1 VRNPPESPSP
11 RPRRVSDRGRAF
23 VIVGAVV
30 IVGLLLSARLLS
42 SFYVDYLWHQ
52 SIGRTDVYWGVLG
65 AKATMFGMFALA
77 FIALAFLN
85 LVIADRLAPA
95 AFSANTHPMVERFH
109 EFFGHRLRLMRFVV
123 AGLFGLLFAAPAIGQ
138 WQNWLMFRNSKSFG
152 INDAQFGNDVGFYM
166 FKLPFVSFVLSWLFL
181 AVGFITIIVI
191 ATHVLSGGI
200 MLQPPRPKVRKATK
214 AHVAVLLAVMALLK
228 AGDYWLTRY
237 ELTTANRGSFTG
249 PNYTVVN
256 AQLPGL
262 VLLGLIAVFTAGL
275 FFSTLK
281 TGNWRPA
288 VIASGLWAVLALVG
302 GVIYPAAVQS
312 LVVNPNKKDK
322 EATYIAHNITATRHA
337 LGIDQVDVQQV
348 SFNPVNVTTVKN
360 NVAAL
365 QDVRYV
371 KPDALM
377 ESRFRNDRG
386 KPGQSINDLDPDRYM
401 VDGKLRQVIVGAPE
415 LDLSQVGNKS
425 WQGTHLINT
434 HGCGLAMAPSNQIKP
449 NGDIVYRDDIA
460 KISRP
465 ELYFSPT
472 LSGYAIVDSS
482 VAEQPC
488 DGQTASPYKGTAG
501 VELNSGL
508 RKLAFALDE
517 FDYNL
522 FGSSAITRTSR
533 VLNVRN
539 VRDRVATIAP
549 FLSLD
554 GDPYPVVLDGRI
566 LWVIDAYT
574 TSSRYPYSQYADLS
588 QLLPNSG
595 LNHAFNYVRN
605 SVKATVDAYDGT
617 VHLYSIDDTDPVLQ
631 VWRSAFPK
639 LIEPKSA
646 MPAGLPDHLRY
657 PEELFRIQTSAY
669 SKYRL
674 DATDFF
680 DRNGAWSVALAAPE
694 IGDTGITNQSNTV
707 STLNTTGAAQ
717 TGGQASDFAVESNA
731 ARFEPYYTM
740 FHPKGTDVATFELYR
755 PFQPFSTTDQRKE
768 LVAYMTASSDPAT
781 LGKLTAYVVA
791 ADPSAVGPFTIG
803 SAMVADPN
811 VSKDVT
817 IFNQQGSR
825 VNFGDLQM
833 LPLADGVMWVRPMY
847 VQSES
852 SGLPQV
858 KRIIV
863 NYRGEIGLGASLEEA
878 LAAIFPGFDATV
890 GDVAGTVTTQPG
902 GGTKPPTQSAT
913 ATDLLAQAEQL
924 FADADAALK
933 KGDLG
938 TYAAKVNAARDLVQQ
953 AIDLID
959 KQSSTSGTTT
969 TTAPSSS
976 TGGTA
981 PATTTPATT
990 APATTAPTTS
1000 SATTTTTK
1008 P

>member
-1 VRNPPESPSP
+1 MRNPPESPSP
-11 RPRRVSDRGRAF
+11 RTRRVSDRGRAF

-30 IVGLLLSARLLS
+30 VVGLLLSVRLLS

-52 SIGRTDVYWGVLG
+52 SVGRTDVFWGMLG
-65 AKATMFGMFALA
+65 AKATMFGMFAVA
-77 FIALAFLN
+77 FIAIAFLN
-85 LVIADRLAPA
+85 LVIADRLAPV
-95 AFSANTHPMVERFH
+95 AFSANTHPLVERFH
-109 EFFGHRLRLMRFVV
+109 EFFGHRLRMVRFAVTGV
-123 AGLFGLLFAAPAIGQ
+123 FGLMFAAPAISE

-152 INDAQFGNDVGFYM
+152 ISDAQFGNDVGFYM
-166 FKLPFVSFVLSWLFL
+166 FKLPFVTFVLSWLYL
-181 AVGFITIIVI
+181 AVGFITVIVI
-191 ATHVLSGGI
+191 GTHVLSGGI
-200 MLQPPRPKVRKATK
+200 VLQPPRPKVRKATK
-214 AHVAVLLAVMALLK
+214 AHVAVLLGIMALLK

-237 ELTTANRGSFTG
+237 ELSTSNRGSFTG

-262 VLLGLIAVFTAGL
+262 VLLGLIAVFTAAL
-275 FFSTLK
+275 FLSTLK
-281 TGNWRPA
+281 TDNWRPA
-288 VIASGLWAVLALVG
+288 VIASALWALMALVG

-322 EATYIAHNITATRHA
+322 EATFIAHNITATRHA
-337 LGIDQVDVQQV
+337 LGIDQVEVQKV
-348 SFNPVNVTTVKN
+348 SFNPITAAKVQD

-386 KPGQSINDLDPDRYM
+386 KPGQSINNLHPDRYM
-401 VDGKLRQVIVGAPE
+401 VDGTLRQVIVGAPE

-460 KISRP
+460 KITRP
-465 ELYFSPT
+465 ELYFSPS
-472 LSGYAIVDSS
+472 LSGYAIVDSK
-482 VAEQPC
+482 VNEQPC
-488 DGQTASPYKGTAG
+488 DGQAIEQYKGTAG
-501 VELNSGL
+501 VQLNSGV
-508 RKLAFALDE
+508 RKLAFALNE

-522 FGSSAITRTSR
+522 FGSSAITRDAR
-533 VLNVRN
+533 LLGVRN

-554 GDPYPVVLDGRI
+554 GDPYPAVLNGRV

-574 TSSRYPYSQYADLS
+574 TSNRYPYGQFADLS

-595 LNHAFNYVRN
+595 LNHSFNYVRN

-617 VHLYSIDDTDPVLQ
+617 IHLYTMDDTDPVLQ
-631 VWRSAFPK
+631 VWKSTFPQ
-639 LIEPKSA
+639 LFEPKSA
-646 MPAGLPDHLRY
+646 MPAGLADHLKY
-657 PEELFRIQTSAY
+657 PEDLFRVQTAAY

-694 IGDTGITNQSNTV
+694 IGATGITSQSNTV
-707 STLNTTGAAQ
+707 NTAGTGASGQSGTAQ
-717 TGGQASDFAVESNA
+717 TSDFAVESTA

-740 FHPKGTDVATFELYR
+740 FHPKGTNVATFELYR

-768 LVAYMTASSDPAT
+768 LVAYMTASSDPET
-781 LGKLTAYVVA
+781 LGKLTAYVVTP
-791 ADPSAVGPFTIG
+791 DPAAVGPFTVG

-863 NYRGEIGLGASLEEA
+863 NYRGVVGLGSSLEEA
-878 LAAIFPGFDATV
+878 LAAIFPGFNTTI
-890 GDVAGTVTTQPG
+890 GDVAGTVTTDPG
-902 GGTKPPTQSAT
+902 GPKPPITNAT
-913 ATDLLAQAEQL
+913 ANELLAQAEQL

-959 KQSSTSGTTT
+959 QQSSTAGSGTTVPSSGTTGST
-969 TTAPSSS
+969 TTVPSS
-976 TGGTA
+976 G
-981 PATTTPATT
+981 
-990 APATTAPTTS
+990 TTAPT
-1000 SATTTTTK
+1000 ATTK